1 LVDAPAQIGRA
12 RGFQFVRQLARG
24 LGVLPFH
31 SATGYCEY
39 GGEQGG
45 RQNRAVVAEFAH
57 SASVSVWLILRA
69 AIATAL
75 THLKKAQRRA
85 PAAIA

>member
-1 LVDAPAQIGRA
+1 
-12 RGFQFVRQLARG
+12 VRQLARG

-45 RQNRAVVAEFAH
+45 RQNGAVVAEFAH
-57 SASVSVWLILRA
+57 SASVSVGLILRA
-69 AIATAL
+69 AIVAAL
-75 THLKKAQRRA
+75 THLKKH
-85 PAAIA
+85 PLDPSAAIA